1 MGEIRQSVFR
11 DRRDREILFRTA
23 RSEDSKGV
31 IRYIRENQ
39 DRFEYMI
46 SNSWEVNQ
54 DAKYEKEYIEA
65 HVLRKNAVMI
75 VALHAQQIVG
85 LLNFVGGLKQRVSH
99 DGEVGIS
106 IALDFQGAGVGRR
119 MMEIF
124 LEWAAE
130 NLLLNRVTL
139 HVMGNNHRALTLYRS
154 LGFEVEGRRRGAVV
168 FDTGKV
174 EDLVMMGLIFQKS
187 KDLTARSETTWT
199 DARES

>member
-1 MGEIRQSVFR
+1 
-11 DRRDREILFRTA
+11 
-23 RSEDSKGV
+23 
-31 IRYIRENQ
+31 
-39 DRFEYMI
+39 MI

-106 IALDFQGAGVGRR
+106 IAIDFQGTGVGRR
-119 MMEIF
+119 MMEVF